1 MKILFTLIYQPIYNI
16 LVGLYNIVGDFGIAT
31 IIMTI
36 AFKSLLIPLSRK
48 QIESQKEMQELQPKI
63 KKLQKKYKDDKEQL
77 SKKTMALY
85 KEHKVNPAAGCLP
98 LIIQMIVFLTMY
110 RVIISISKGGA
121 LAVQADKLYSFIP
134 APESINGLFLG
145 IMQLS
150 EPNIILAGITAVA
163 QFYQLKMMQTKNA
176 KEKES
181 KEKEKSTKEPD
192 FASIMQKQMLYIV
205 PIMTLFIGLKFP
217 SGLAIYWLTS
227 TVFMI
232 NYGQKYQKS
241 GGVSLLSHK
250 YPTKAESPNPCCIMF
265 VPSSTIHKEFR
276 LWHIITLHFN
286 NYYNRYRDMDLND

>member
-1 MKILFTLIYQPIYNI
+1 MEILFTLIYQPIYNV

-98 LIIQMIVFLTMY
+98 LIIQMVVFLTMY
-110 RVIISISKGGA
+110 RVIINISKGDV

-150 EPNIILAGITAVA
+150 EPNIILAGITAIA

-181 KEKEKSTKEPD
+181 KEKEKGTKEPD

-232 NYGQKYQKS
+232 AQQW
-241 GGVSLLSHK
+241 L
-250 YPTKAESPNPCCIMF
+250 IM
-265 VPSSTIHKEFR
+265 HKEKKEQV
-276 LWHIITLHFN
+276 
-286 NYYNRYRDMDLND
+286 MAS

>member
-1 MKILFTLIYQPIYNI
+1 MEILFTLIYQPIYNI

-98 LIIQMIVFLTMY
+98 LIIQMVVFLTMY
-110 RVIISISKGGA
+110 RVIINISKGDV

-150 EPNIILAGITAVA
+150 EPNIILAGITAIA

-181 KEKEKSTKEPD
+181 KEKEKGTKEPD

-232 NYGQKYQKS
+232 AQQW
-241 GGVSLLSHK
+241 L
-250 YPTKAESPNPCCIMF
+250 IM
-265 VPSSTIHKEFR
+265 HKEKKEQV
-276 LWHIITLHFN
+276 
-286 NYYNRYRDMDLND
+286 MAS

>member
-232 NYGQKYQKS
+232 AQQW
-241 GGVSLLSHK
+241 L
-250 YPTKAESPNPCCIMF
+250 IM
-265 VPSSTIHKEFR
+265 HKEKKEQV
-276 LWHIITLHFN
+276 
-286 NYYNRYRDMDLND
+286 MAS

>member
-1 MKILFTLIYQPIYNI
+1 MEILFTLIYQPIYNV

-98 LIIQMIVFLTMY
+98 LIIQMVVFLTMY
-110 RVIISISKGGA
+110 RVIISISKGGV
-121 LAVQADKLYSFIP
+121 LAVQADQLYSFIP
-134 APESINGLFLG
+134 APEVVNGLFLG
-145 IMQLS
+145 VMQLS
-150 EPNIILAGITAVA
+150 EPNVILAGITAVA
-163 QFYQLKMMQTKNA
+163 QFYQLKMMQTKNT

-181 KEKEKSTKEPD
+181 EENKKNTKEPD

-227 TVFMI
+227 TMFMI
-232 NYGQKYQKS
+232 AQQW
-241 GGVSLLSHK
+241 L
-250 YPTKAESPNPCCIMF
+250 IMR
-265 VPSSTIHKEFR
+265 KEKKEQVA
-276 LWHIITLHFN
+276 TS
-286 NYYNRYRDMDLND
+286 

>member
-1 MKILFTLIYQPIYNI
+1 
-16 LVGLYNIVGDFGIAT
+16 
-31 IIMTI
+31 
-36 AFKSLLIPLSRK
+36 
-48 QIESQKEMQELQPKI
+48 
-63 KKLQKKYKDDKEQL
+63 
-77 SKKTMALY
+77 MALY

-98 LIIQMIVFLTMY
+98 LIIQMVVFLTMY
-110 RVIISISKGGA
+110 RVIINISKGDV

-150 EPNIILAGITAVA
+150 EPNIILAGITAIA

-181 KEKEKSTKEPD
+181 KEKEKGTKEPD

-232 NYGQKYQKS
+232 AQQW
-241 GGVSLLSHK
+241 L
-250 YPTKAESPNPCCIMF
+250 IM
-265 VPSSTIHKEFR
+265 HKEKKEQV
-276 LWHIITLHFN
+276 
-286 NYYNRYRDMDLND
+286 MAS